1 MPSRLFQYT
10 LFKWTVRQTC
20 TAGGAN
26 ASCASRHER
35 RDLLGS
41 SAVSRQRIKRLG
53 RVIRRAD
60 GKHAA
65 VLYYLYIRES
75 TDDAIYLDTLTN
87 HPVFDL
93 RYYTAEGSFSNDL
106 YEYAGRILLAKAGQ
120 KHIDA
125 GSLKELRRCILEGL
139 TRSDYL
145 LPQKTLRHLAAA
157 AGTTHERNYWTV
169 MQQIHAE
176 YEETGTDPQ
185 HP

>member
-41 SAVSRQRIKRLG
+41 SAVSRQRIQRLG

-125 GSLKELRRCILEGL
+125 GSLKNFGAVSWKC
-139 TRSDYL
+139 
-145 LPQKTLRHLAAA
+145 
-157 AGTTHERNYWTV
+157 
-169 MQQIHAE
+169 
-176 YEETGTDPQ
+176 
-185 HP
+185 